1 MVLVLFFTIFGKKR
15 MSPHGKDFTYS
26 HFKKERYH
34 KNSEVSI
41 LTFVKLKK
49 KKKKMVKLL
58 RTTSEGEE
66 ELTCYEIHYFPKTRG
81 SNF

>member
-1 MVLVLFFTIFGKKR
+1 MVLVLIFTIFGKKR

-41 LTFVKLKK
+41 LTFVKFKK
-49 KKKKMVKLL
+49 KKKNGE
-58 RTTSEGEE
+58 TTSNNE
-66 ELTCYEIHYFPKTRG
+66 
-81 SNF
+81 